1 MTDPT
6 RPGPDE
12 GGAPRLDL
20 VDIFRLDG
28 KVALVTGASY
38 GLGVLFAEILATAGA
53 DVVVTA
59 RSVDKLAATKE
70 LVEGLG
76 RRCLAVPGDVTS
88 YADCERVVQRTVET
102 FGRIDVLVNNAGWAD
117 DRLVRTERC
126 EPEMFARMVNTDLI
140 GLFNVT
146 RAAAPE
152 MLRGGGGSVINLSSI
167 FGNAGAE
174 NRTAGYF
181 AAKGGVNQLTKL
193 LACEWGDRNL
203 RVNALAPNFFISEM
217 TRALLEDS
225 GMADWMRS
233 RTPMRRMGELPELVG
248 PFLFLASD
256 ASSFVT
262 GAVLNVDG
270 GWSASGGYAQNAQP
284 WDDWNGE
291 LGMPITPQRTA

>member
-1 MTDPT
+1 MADVA
-6 RPGPDE
+6 D
-12 GGAPRLDL
+12 APRLDL
-20 VDIFRLDG
+20 VELFRLDG

-38 GLGVLFAEILATAGA
+38 GLGVLFTEILATAGA

-59 RSVDKLAATKE
+59 RSVDKLEATKE

-88 YADCERVVQRTVET
+88 YEDCERVVQRTMET

-126 EPEMFARMVNTDLI
+126 EPEMFAKMVNTDLI
-140 GLFNVT
+140 GLFNIT
-146 RAAAPE
+146 RAAAPA
-152 MLRGGGGSVINLSSI
+152 MLRGGGGSIINLSSI

-193 LACEWGDRNL
+193 LACEWGDRGL

-270 GWSASGGYAQNAQP
+270 GWSASGGYAQNPQP
-284 WDDWNGE
+284 WDDWSGE
-291 LGMPITPQRTA
+291 MGTPIMPERTP

>member
-1 MTDPT
+1 MPDPA
-6 RPGPDE
+6 PPDRD
-12 GGAPRLDL
+12 GRGAPRLDL

-59 RSVDKLAATKE
+59 RSADKLAVTKE

-88 YADCERVVQRTVET
+88 YDDCERVVQRTMES

-167 FGNAGAE
+167 FGNAGSE

-291 LGMPITPQRTA
+291 LGMPITSQRTV